1 MRRKDASLDIVFYR
15 NFYDDMS
22 RASDEEIVRHWE
34 EYGRAEGR
42 FPNEALG
49 RQAAMSSDGLPKGF
63 DGATYLRLNPDV
75 AAAIR
80 WDFQAALHYLAH
92 GRAEGRPYADTSQA
106 AAAGTGLPRGFNL
119 ASYLVCNP
127 DIAEAIPATADRLA
141 HYIEHGRA
149 EKRNYAPVFYDPTF
163 ISQLYGIRLPY
174 GMTPE
179 DAVVAVRQRLHPSDD
194 QLVYFN
200 EDEIANLHG
209 ITIPYFSQYFDHNLY
224 QYRHIRQSGKF
235 FNRAECIRHFCEV
248 GQHEQL
254 DLSIDGAFDDA
265 FFVAEYGDDGA
276 LCGPSRRERY
286 ESWLRSGEDEPLFPN
301 LRVLVRV
308 THKAVLPR
316 VVEDFVTARV
326 REAAQ
331 GTDPLADHV
340 KPSRVVTDLLDWT
353 LDLADPAAAELF
365 LDVADER
372 AVEGRNAEAAELY
385 ARALVRVPGHPRALN
400 HRADMIQRGGNL
412 ELATS
417 LRRHIVAV
425 DAGNEWTFR
434 HLAEGLLEF
443 GEPQAASRAMAAG
456 VRKYPGDVDLRR
468 RLREVQEKAFYDV
481 WERSTDI
488 ALTVGYDS
496 ARALVTEAAQS
507 LVRDE
512 ERPVSAG
519 QVRRVALYA
528 NCDLMQCRFYRVEQ
542 RVDQLVAAGYDVT
555 VYDYTKDH
563 DAYMADLLQIDYTIF
578 YRVPAFPNVVDAI
591 TKTAELGIATIYD
604 IDDLVFDS
612 DYFPPGLDTYVGLI
626 DARQHASMACGVSL
640 FAEAAALCD
649 YGMAST
655 PSLARHLE
663 RRVRTGTVFHQ
674 PNALHGAH
682 LASMAQARA
691 TTPGD
696 IVTIFYG
703 SGTKAHKLDFEQL
716 IEPALARLFETHG
729 GRIRVVVVGDIA
741 VSDLLRPWA
750 EFIVASRPI
759 GNVSA
764 YWDLLREA
772 DINISVLV
780 PDAFNDCKSEIKWL
794 EAAMFGIPSAVSST
808 QTHREV
814 VVEGETGFLCTTSQS
829 FFAAL
834 DRLVRSPDER
844 RRIGAAAK
852 RAALEAYGLERQAQG
867 LRQVIERTTARQ
879 LAPRRKLVI
888 VNVFY
893 PPQAIG
899 GATRVVYDNV
909 RSLRAILGAEWQI
922 DVICTLEG
930 GPVPYALDW
939 YARDGVRVFCITAGN
954 HPGIDSLVED
964 PEMARVFERVLDRID
979 PDLIHF
985 HCVQRFTTTCVAAAF
1000 RRKIPYLITM
1010 HDGWW
1015 ISPNQFLT
1023 NGNRVVE
1030 TYDFTGGASLDAF
1043 MGEDYARART
1053 LLRCLKGAARV
1064 LTVSEPFGAL
1074 CRSVGLTEVEVVENG
1089 VSRLPEVVRT
1099 ASPDG
1104 RVRLGFIGGLA
1115 DHKGYGLIRNVL
1127 LNERFENLSLLLI
1140 DHAMHPSERAT
1151 EEWGSVPVTIRG
1163 KFPQSSVGGLYAH
1176 IDVLLAPSI
1185 WPESYGLVT
1194 REAVAS
1200 GCWVVASDRGAVG
1213 DCVVEGRNGYVVDV
1227 ADEAGLLA
1235 ALRIIDENPALHRQ
1249 APGDTAPI
1257 RSAHRQAEELAVI
1270 YGEVLDAARD

>member
-1 MRRKDASLDIVFYR
+1 
-15 NFYDDMS
+15 MS

-34 EYGRAEGR
+34 EHGRSEGR
-42 FPNEALG
+42 FANEALG
-49 RQAAMSSDGLPKGF
+49 RAAAAAASDELPRDF
-63 DGATYLRLNPDV
+63 DARAYLRLNPDV

-80 WDFQAALHYLAH
+80 WDFQAALHYIAH
-92 GRAEGRPYADTSQA
+92 GRAEGRAYADPSQA
-106 AAAGTGLPRGFNL
+106 VSSGTDLPRGFNL
-119 ASYLVCNP
+119 ASYLACNP
-127 DIAEAIPATADRLA
+127 DIAEAITATSDRLT

-163 ISQLYGIRLPY
+163 ISQLYGITVPY
-174 GMTPE
+174 GLTPA
-179 DAVVAVRQRLHPSDD
+179 DAVVAVRQRLRPSDD
-194 QLVYFN
+194 QLIFFN
-200 EDEIANLHG
+200 EDEIVRLHD
-209 ITIPYFSQYFDHNLY
+209 INIPYFSKYFDHNLY
-224 QYRHIRQSGKF
+224 QYRYIRKSGKF

-248 GQHEQL
+248 GQHEQF
-254 DLSIDGAFDDA
+254 DISIDGAFDDA
-265 FFVAEYGDDGA
+265 FFCAEYGDDGA
-276 LCGPSRRERY
+276 LCGPTRRDRY
-286 ESWLRSGEDEPLFPN
+286 ESWLRSDEDEPLFPN
-301 LRVLVRV
+301 LRVLAHVV
-308 THKAVLPR
+308 HKASLPR

-326 REAAQ
+326 RQAAD
-331 GTDPLADHV
+331 GADPV
-340 KPSRVVTDLLDWT
+340 KPSRVVTDLLEWT
-353 LDLADPAAAELF
+353 LDLADPAVAPLF
-365 LDVADER
+365 LDVADAR
-372 AVEGRNAEAAELY
+372 AVEGRSAEAAELY
-385 ARALVRVPGHPRALN
+385 ARALIHAPGHPRALN
-400 HRADMIQRGGNL
+400 HRADMIHRGGNL

-417 LRRHIVAV
+417 LRRHVVAI

-434 HLAEGLLEF
+434 HLAEGLLEL

-456 VRKYPGDVDLRR
+456 VRKYPSDVGLRR
-468 RLREVQEKAFYDV
+468 RLREIQEKAFYDV

-488 ALTVGYDS
+488 ALEAGYDS
-496 ARALVTEAAQS
+496 ARALVTEAARS

-519 QVRRVALYA
+519 RVRRVALYA
-528 NCDLMQCRFYRVEQ
+528 NCDLMQCRFYRVDQ
-542 RVDQLVAAGYDVT
+542 RVDQLAAAGYNVT

-563 DAYMADLLQIDYTIF
+563 DAYMADLMKIDYTIF

-591 TKTAELGIATIYD
+591 TKTAELGISTIYD
-604 IDDLVFDS
+604 IDDLVFDP

-626 DARQHASMACGVSL
+626 DERQHASMACGVSL

-655 PSLARHLE
+655 PSLAGHLE

-682 LASMAQARA
+682 LASMMPERA
-691 TTPGD
+691 TAPGD
-696 IVTIFYG
+696 VVTIFYG
-703 SGTKAHKLDFEQL
+703 SGTKAHKLDFEHL

-729 GRIRVVVVGDIA
+729 KRIRVVVVGDIA
-741 VSDLLRPWA
+741 VSDRLRPWA
-750 EFIVASRPI
+750 ELIVASRPI
-759 GNVSA
+759 ANVSA
-764 YWDLLREA
+764 FWDLLREA

-794 EAAMFGIPSAVSST
+794 EAAMFGIPSVVSST

-814 VVEGETGFLCTTSQS
+814 IVEGETGFLCTSS
-829 FFAAL
+829 EEFYVAL
-834 DRLVRSPDER
+834 DRLVRSADER

-852 RAALEAYGLERQAQG
+852 RAMLETYGLERQAQG
-867 LRQVIERTTARQ
+867 LRRVIERTMAGQ

-909 RSLRAILGAEWQI
+909 RSLRTILGAEWQI

-939 YARDGVRVFCITAGN
+939 YARDGIRVFCITAGN
-954 HPGIDSLVED
+954 HPAIDSLVED
-964 PEMARVFERVLDRID
+964 PEMARVFERVLDRIE

-1030 TYDFTGGASLDAF
+1030 TYDFSGASLDAF

-1074 CRSVGLTEVEVVENG
+1074 CRSVGLPQVEVVENG

-1127 LNERFENLSLLLI
+1127 LNERFANLSLLLI
-1140 DHAMHPSERAT
+1140 DHAMHPSERVT

-1176 IDVLLAPSI
+1176 IDVLLAPSV

-1194 REAVAS
+1194 REALAS

-1235 ALRIIDENPALHRQ
+1235 ALRLIDENPARHRQ
-1249 APGDTAPI
+1249 APDHTAPI
-1257 RSAHRQAEELAVI
+1257 RTAHRQAEDLAVI
-1270 YGEVLDAARD
+1270 YGEVLDAAEA